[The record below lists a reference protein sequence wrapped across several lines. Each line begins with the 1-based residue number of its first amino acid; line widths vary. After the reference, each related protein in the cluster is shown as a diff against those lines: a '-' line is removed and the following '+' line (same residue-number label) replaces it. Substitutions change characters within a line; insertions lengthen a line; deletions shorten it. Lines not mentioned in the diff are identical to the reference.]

1 VAIYSTFLQRGFDYI
16 ILDVALQNAPVV
28 FAVDRAGLVG
38 ADGPTHHGTFDLAY
52 LRSIPNL
59 TVMVPRDQGMLERML
74 EMGLNLHRPVVIRYP
89 RDRVVDHPLKGSRLR
104 HGKCDVLKKGTG
116 AVVFC
121 AGPLCYTAL
130 EAVSDLEDVA
140 VVDLVF
146 ARPLDAKA
154 VRDHVA
160 ACNGRFV
167 VVEDGCVHG
176 GIGSAVLEVLQDMD
190 VPLRFR
196 LLGIPDRFVE
206 HGPVADLRRIIGLDA
221 QGIRTAV
228 GEVL

>member
-1 VAIYSTFLQRGFDYI
+1 
-16 ILDVALQNAPVV
+16 
-28 FAVDRAGLVG
+28 
-38 ADGPTHHGTFDLAY
+38 
-52 LRSIPNL
+52 
-59 TVMVPRDQGMLERML
+59 M
-74 EMGLNLHRPVVIRYP
+74 
-89 RDRVVDHPLKGSRLR
+89 
-104 HGKCDVLKKGTG
+104 
-116 AVVFC
+116 
-121 AGPLCYTAL
+121 
-130 EAVSDLEDVA
+130 
-140 VVDLVF
+140 VDLVF